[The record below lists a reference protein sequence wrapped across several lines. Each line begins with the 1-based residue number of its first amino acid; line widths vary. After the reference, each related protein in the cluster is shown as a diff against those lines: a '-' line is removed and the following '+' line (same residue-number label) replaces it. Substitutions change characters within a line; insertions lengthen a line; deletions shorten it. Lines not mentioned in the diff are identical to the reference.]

1 VSIPAAAFG
10 AGGEASLR
18 RTQENISEGKMA
30 RGLFGRVLSG
40 AVGVVGLL
48 AAPASLSAQT
58 AAVPTFT
65 RDVAPIFQKKCE
77 SCHRPDSIAP
87 MSLITYQEARP
98 WARSIRDRV
107 ASRNM
112 PPWHI
117 DPAVGIQH
125 YKGDR
130 SLTQKEIDTIV
141 AWASNGAP
149 QGNPADMPP
158 AIKWDNGNGWNFAK
172 ELGKEPDL
180 IIRSPKYTQK
190 ATAMDAWY
198 KPVVETGLTEPRWVR
213 AIEMRPTTLKGRKIT
228 HHALAYLVQNDAE
241 AKAMLSDPDADSG
254 AGLFMEWAVNKQG
267 EMLRPNTGKLMLPGS
282 KIRWDIHYS
291 AAGEDIT
298 DDVQLGIYFYPKNET
313 PKYRT
318 ALSLYSG
325 IQGGNRA
332 LDIAPNTVS
341 VTQNFHVMRR
351 AGRVENFQPHMHLR
365 GKAQM
370 LEAILPNGQQ
380 MVLGHVNRF
389 EFNWMNNYV
398 FDDDYAPLL
407 PKGTILKVTSWHDN
421 TAANKNNPDPN
432 QWVGWGDR
440 TVDEMA
446 HLWIN
451 ITYMGDEDFN
461 KEVEARKQKMSAT
474 TDRQQQQ

>member
-1 VSIPAAAFG
+1 MVKGI
-10 AGGEASLR
+10 
-18 RTQENISEGKMA
+18 
-30 RGLFGRVLSG
+30 FGRVLSG
-40 AVGVVGLL
+40 AVGVASLL
-48 AAPASLSAQT
+48 VLPATLSAQT
-58 AAVPTFT
+58 TAAPTFT
-65 RDVAPIFQKKCE
+65 KDVAPIFQKKCE

-117 DPAVGIQH
+117 DPTVGIQH

-130 SLTQKEIDTIV
+130 SLTQKEIDTIIAWV
-141 AWASNGAP
+141 AAGAP

-158 AIKWDNGNGWNFAK
+158 AIKWADGNDWNFAK
-172 ELGKEPDL
+172 QLGGPPDL
-180 IIRSPKYTQK
+180 VIRSPKYTQK
-190 ATAMDAWY
+190 AGAMDAWY
-198 KPVVETGLTEPRWVR
+198 KPIVETGLTEPRWVR
-213 AIEMRPTTLKGRKIT
+213 AIEMRPSSIKGRKIT
-228 HHALAYLVQNDAE
+228 HHALAYLMQDEKEVQALIGN
-241 AKAMLSDPDADSG
+241 SDADSG

-267 EMLRPNTGKLMLPGS
+267 EMLRENTGKLMLPGS

-291 AAGEDIT
+291 DGGEDIT
-298 DDVQLGIYFYPKNET
+298 DDVQLGIYFYPKGVT

-398 FDDDYAPLL
+398 FEDDYAPLL

-451 ITYMGDEDFN
+451 ITYMGDDDFN
-461 KEVEARKQKMSAT
+461 KEVEARKAKLAAT
-474 TDRQQQQ
+474 TERQQQ

>member
-1 VSIPAAAFG
+1 MTHRIVGRLLVGALGFMALPA
-10 AGGEASLR
+10 
-18 RTQENISEGKMA
+18 T
-30 RGLFGRVLSG
+30 
-40 AVGVVGLL
+40 
-48 AAPASLSAQT
+48 LSAQT

-65 RDVAPIFQKKCE
+65 KDVAPIFQNKCE

-87 MSLITYQEARP
+87 MSLQTYREVRP

-112 PPWHI
+112 PPWHV

-125 YKGDR
+125 YQNDR
-130 SLTQKEIDTIV
+130 SLSQKELDTIV
-141 AWASNGAP
+141 RWASNGAP
-149 QGNPADMPP
+149 QGDPKDMPP
-158 AIKWDNGNGWNFAK
+158 AVKWTEANGWNYEKKF
-172 ELGKEPDL
+172 GGPPD
-180 IIRSPKYTQK
+180 IIVRSPKYRQK
-190 ATAMDAWY
+190 GGAMDAWY
-198 KPVVETGLTEPRWVR
+198 KPISEVPLTEARWVR
-213 AIEMRPTTLKGRKIT
+213 AIEMRPGTIKGRKIT
-228 HHALAYLVQNDAE
+228 HHALAYLMQDERE
-241 AKAMLSDPDADSG
+241 AIKQGLISADNDSG
-254 AGLFMEWAVNKQG
+254 AGLFMEWAVNKEG
-267 EMLRPNTGKLMLPGS
+267 EIMRPNTGKLLMPGARF
-282 KIRWDIHYS
+282 RWDIHYS
-291 AAGEDIT
+291 DGGEDIE
-298 DDVQLGIYFYPKNET
+298 DVVEMGIYLYPKGQE

-318 ALSLYSG
+318 MLSLYSG

-370 LEAILPNGQQ
+370 VEAILPNGQMQ
-380 MVLGHVNRF
+380 VLGHVNRF

-398 FDDDYAPLL
+398 FADDYAPLL
-407 PKGTILKVTSWHDN
+407 PKGTILRITSWHDN

-446 HLWIN
+446 HIWIN
-451 ITYMGDEDFN
+451 ITYMGDEDFDR
-461 KEVEARKQKMSAT
+461 EVEARKQKLAAT
-474 TDRQQQQ
+474 TDRQQ

>member
-1 VSIPAAAFG
+1 
-10 AGGEASLR
+10 
-18 RTQENISEGKMA
+18 MA
-30 RGLFGRVLSG
+30 QRIFGRVLSG
-40 AVGVVGLL
+40 FGVVGLL
-48 AAPASLSAQT
+48 ALPAPVSAQT
-58 AAVPTFT
+58 TAAPTFT

-87 MSLITYQEARP
+87 MSLITYQEVRP

-117 DPAVGIQH
+117 DPTVGIQH

-130 SLTQKEIDTIV
+130 SLTQKELDTILAWV
-141 AWASNGAP
+141 AAGAP
-149 QGNPADMPP
+149 RGNPADMPP
-158 AIKWDNGNGWNFAK
+158 AVTWADGNGWNFAK

-190 ATAMDAWY
+190 AVAMDAWY
-198 KPVVETGLTEPRWVR
+198 KPIVETGLTEPRWVR
-213 AIEMRPTTLKGRKIT
+213 AIEMRPSTLKGRKIT
-228 HHALAYLVQNDAE
+228 HHALAYLMQDDKE
-241 AKAMLSDPDADSG
+241 AQALLGNPDADSG

-282 KIRWDIHYS
+282 RIRWDIHYS

-298 DDVQLGIYFYPKNET
+298 DDVQLGIYFYEKDET

-332 LDIAPNTVS
+332 LDIAPNAIS

-398 FDDDYAPLL
+398 FEDDYAPLL

-451 ITYMGDEDFN
+451 ITYMSDEDFTR
-461 KEVEARKQKMSAT
+461 EVEARNKKMATT
-474 TDRQQQQ
+474 TDRQQQ

>member
-1 VSIPAAAFG
+1 
-10 AGGEASLR
+10 
-18 RTQENISEGKMA
+18 MA
-30 RGLFGRVLSG
+30 NRFVGRIVSG
-40 AVGVVGLL
+40 AVGALGLL
-48 AAPASLSAQT
+48 ALPAALSAQT

-65 RDVAPIFQKKCE
+65 KDVAPIFQNKCE

-87 MSLITYQEARP
+87 MSLQTYAEARP

-125 YKGDR
+125 YQNDR
-130 SLTQKEIDTIV
+130 SLSQKEIDTIV
-141 AWASNGAP
+141 KWASNGAP
-149 QGNPADMPP
+149 QGDPKDMPP
-158 AIKWDNGNGWNFAK
+158 PMTWAEANGWNYEKKF
-172 ELGKEPDL
+172 GPPDL
-180 IIRSPKYTQK
+180 VIRSPKYKQK
-190 ATAMDAWY
+190 GGAMDAWY
-198 KPVVETGLTEPRWVR
+198 KPVSDVPLTEPRWVR
-213 AIEMRPTTLKGRKIT
+213 AIEMRPGTIKGRKIT
-228 HHALAYLVQNDAE
+228 HHALAYLMQDDRE
-241 AKAMLSDPDADSG
+241 AIKQGLISADNDSG
-254 AGLFMEWAVNKQG
+254 AGLFMEWAVNKEG
-267 EMLRPNTGKLMLPGS
+267 EIMRPNTGKLLMPGARF
-282 KIRWDIHYS
+282 RWDIHYS
-291 AAGEDIT
+291 DGGEDIE
-298 DDVQLGIYFYPKNET
+298 DVVEMGIYLYPKGQE

-318 ALSLYSG
+318 MLSLYSG

-351 AGRVENFQPHMHLR
+351 AGRIENFQPHMHLR

-370 LEAILPNGQQ
+370 VEAILPNGQMQ
-380 MVLGHVNRF
+380 VLGHVNRF

-398 FDDDYAPLL
+398 FADDYAPLL
-407 PKGTILKVTSWHDN
+407 PKGTILRITSWHDN

-446 HLWIN
+446 HIWIN
-451 ITYMGDEDFN
+451 ITYMSDDDFT
-461 KEVEARKQKMSAT
+461 KEVEARKQKLAAT
-474 TDRQQQQ
+474 TDRQQQ

>member
-1 VSIPAAAFG
+1 MRQITFGLAVLFALPAVA
-10 AGGEASLR
+10 
-18 RTQENISEGKMA
+18 
-30 RGLFGRVLSG
+30 
-40 AVGVVGLL
+40 
-48 AAPASLSAQT
+48 SAQT
-58 AAVPTFT
+58 TAVPTFT
-65 RDVAPIFQKKCE
+65 KDVAPIFQKKCE

-87 MSLITYQEARP
+87 MSLQTYQEARP

-117 DPAVGIQH
+117 DPTVGIQH

-141 AWASNGAP
+141 AWAGNGAP

-158 AIKWDNGNGWNFAK
+158 PVKWPDGNGWNFAK
-172 ELGKEPDL
+172 ELGKTEPDL

-190 ATAMDAWY
+190 AVAMDAWY

-213 AIEMRPTTLKGRKIT
+213 AIEMRPSTIKGRKIT
-228 HHALAYLVQNDAE
+228 HHALAYLMQDEKE
-241 AKAMLSDPDADSG
+241 AIAQGLINADNDSG

-267 EMLRPNTGKLMLPGS
+267 EMLRANTGKLMLPGS

-291 AAGEDIT
+291 AAGEDVT
-298 DDVQLGIYFYPKNET
+298 DDVQLGIYFYDKGVT

-318 ALSLYSG
+318 MLSLYSG

-332 LDIAPNTVS
+332 LDIAPNTVN

-398 FDDDYAPLL
+398 FEDDYAPLL

-451 ITYMGDEDFN
+451 ITYMSDEDFTR
-461 KEVEARKQKMSAT
+461 EVEARKAKMAAT
-474 TDRQQQQ
+474 TERQQQQ

>member
-1 VSIPAAAFG
+1 MRQLTFG
-10 AGGEASLR
+10 
-18 RTQENISEGKMA
+18 
-30 RGLFGRVLSG
+30 
-40 AVGVVGLL
+40 L
-48 AAPASLSAQT
+48 AALFALPAIVSAQT
-58 AAVPTFT
+58 AAAPTFT
-65 RDVAPIFQKKCE
+65 KDVAAIFQKKCE

-87 MSLITYQEARP
+87 MSLQTYQEARP

-130 SLTQKEIDTIV
+130 SLSQKEIDTIV
-141 AWASNGAP
+141 AWVAAGAP

-158 AIKWDNGNGWNFAK
+158 PVKWADGNGWNFA
-172 ELGKEPDL
+172 EQLGKTEPDL

-198 KPVVETGLTEPRWVR
+198 KPIVETGLTEPRWVR
-213 AIEMRPTTLKGRKIT
+213 AIEMRPSTIKGRKIT
-228 HHALAYLVQNDAE
+228 HHALAFLLQDEKE
-241 AKAMLSDPDADSG
+241 AQAMLSSPDADSG

-267 EMLRPNTGKLMLPGS
+267 EMLRENTGKLMLPGS
-282 KIRWDIHYS
+282 RIRWDIHYS
-291 AAGEDIT
+291 AAGEDVT
-298 DDVQLGIYFYPKNET
+298 DDVQLGIYFYPKGVT

-325 IQGGNRA
+325 ITGGNRA
-332 LDIAPNTVS
+332 LDIAPNTVN
-341 VTQNFHVMRR
+341 VTQNFHVLRR

-365 GKAQM
+365 GKAM
-370 LEAILPNGQQ
+370 MIEAILPNGQQ
-380 MVLGHVNRF
+380 QVLSHVNRF

-398 FDDDYAPLL
+398 FEDDYAPLL

-446 HLWIN
+446 HAWIN
-451 ITYMGDEDFN
+451 ITYMSDQDFEA
-461 KEVEARKQKMSAT
+461 EVAARKTRMAAT
-474 TDRQQQQ
+474 TDRQQQ

>member
-1 VSIPAAAFG
+1 
-10 AGGEASLR
+10 
-18 RTQENISEGKMA
+18 MA
-30 RGLFGRVLSG
+30 HRIFGRVLSG
-40 AVGVVGLL
+40 VGVVGLL
-48 AAPASLSAQT
+48 ALAAPASAQT
-58 AAVPTFT
+58 TAAPTFT
-65 RDVAPIFQKKCE
+65 KDVAPIFQKKCE

-87 MSLITYQEARP
+87 MSLVTYQEARP

-117 DPAVGIQH
+117 DPTVGIQH

-130 SLTQKEIDTIV
+130 SLTQKEMDTILAWV
-141 AWASNGAP
+141 AAGSP

-158 AIKWDNGNGWNFAK
+158 PVQWADGNDWNYAK
-172 ELGKEPDL
+172 EFGRPPDL
-180 IIRSPKYTQK
+180 IIKSPKYTQK
-190 ATAMDAWY
+190 AGAMDAWY
-198 KPVVETGLTEPRWVR
+198 KPVVDTGLTEARWVR
-213 AIEMRPTTLKGRKIT
+213 AIEMRPSTIKGRKIT
-228 HHALAYLVQNDAE
+228 HHALAFLVQNDAE

-267 EMLRPNTGKLMLPGS
+267 EMMRENTGKLMLPGS
-282 KIRWDIHYS
+282 RIRWDIHYS
-291 AAGEDIT
+291 DGGEDIT
-298 DDVQLGIYFYPKNET
+298 DEVQLGIYFYPKDQT

-332 LDIAPNTVS
+332 LDIAPNTIS

-451 ITYMGDEDFN
+451 ITYMSDEDLA
-461 KEVEARKQKMSAT
+461 KEIEARNKKLAAT
-474 TDRQQQQ
+474 TERQQQ

>member
-1 VSIPAAAFG
+1 
-10 AGGEASLR
+10 
-18 RTQENISEGKMA
+18 MA
-30 RGLFGRVLSG
+30 KSSFGRILSG
-40 AVGVVGLL
+40 IVGLL
-48 AAPASLSAQT
+48 ALPAIASAQT
-58 AAVPTFT
+58 TAVPTFT
-65 RDVAPIFQKKCE
+65 KDVAPIFQKKCE

-87 MSLITYQEARP
+87 MSLQTYQEARP

-130 SLTQKEIDTIV
+130 SLTQKELDTIV
-141 AWASNGAP
+141 AWAGNGAP

-158 AIKWDNGNGWNFAK
+158 PVKWAESNGWNFAK

-213 AIEMRPTTLKGRKIT
+213 AIEMRPSTIKGRKVT
-228 HHALAYLVQNDAE
+228 HHALAYLMQDEKE
-241 AKAMLSDPDADSG
+241 AQAMLSSPDADSG

-291 AAGEDIT
+291 AAGEDVT
-298 DDVQLGIYFYPKNET
+298 DDVQLGIYFYPKGET

-332 LDIAPNTVS
+332 LDIAPNTIS

-398 FDDDYAPLL
+398 FEDDYAPLL

-451 ITYMGDEDFN
+451 ITYMSDDDFT
-461 KEVEARKQKMSAT
+461 KEVEARKQKMAAT
-474 TDRQQQQ
+474 TDRQQQ

>member
-1 VSIPAAAFG
+1 MANRIVGRILIGALSLVALPA
-10 AGGEASLR
+10 
-18 RTQENISEGKMA
+18 T
-30 RGLFGRVLSG
+30 
-40 AVGVVGLL
+40 
-48 AAPASLSAQT
+48 LSAQT

-65 RDVAPIFQKKCE
+65 KDVAPIFQNKCE

-87 MSLITYQEARP
+87 MSLQTYQEVRP

-125 YKGDR
+125 YQNDR
-130 SLTQKEIDTIV
+130 SLSQKEIDTIV
-141 AWASNGAP
+141 RWASNGAP
-149 QGNPADMPP
+149 QGDPKDMPP
-158 AIKWDNGNGWNFAK
+158 PMKWAEANGWNYEKKF
-172 ELGKEPDL
+172 GPPD
-180 IIRSPKYTQK
+180 IIVRSPKYKQK
-190 ATAMDAWY
+190 AGAMDAWY
-198 KPVVETGLTEPRWVR
+198 KPVSDVPLTEPRWVR
-213 AIEMRPTTLKGRKIT
+213 AIEMRPGTIKGRKIT
-228 HHALAYLVQNDAE
+228 HHALAYLMQDERE
-241 AKAMLSDPDADSG
+241 AIKQGLISADNDSG
-254 AGLFMEWAVNKQG
+254 AGLFMEWAVNKEG
-267 EMLRPNTGKLMLPGS
+267 EIMRPNTGKLLMPGS
-282 KIRWDIHYS
+282 KFRWDIHYS
-291 AAGEDIT
+291 DGGEDIE
-298 DDVQLGIYFYPKNET
+298 DVVEMGIYLYPKGQE

-318 ALSLYSG
+318 MLSLYSG

-370 LEAILPNGQQ
+370 VEAIMPNGQMQ
-380 MVLGHVNRF
+380 VLGHVNRF

-398 FDDDYAPLL
+398 FADDYAPLL
-407 PKGTILKVTSWHDN
+407 PKGTILRITSWHDN

-446 HLWIN
+446 HIWIN
-451 ITYMGDEDFN
+451 ITYMSDEDFA
-461 KEVEARKQKMSAT
+461 KEVEARKQKLAT
-474 TDRQQQQ
+474 TTERQQQQ

>member
-1 VSIPAAAFG
+1 
-10 AGGEASLR
+10 
-18 RTQENISEGKMA
+18 MA
-30 RGLFGRVLSG
+30 KGLFGRVLSG
-40 AVGVVGLL
+40 AAVGLL
-48 AAPASLSAQT
+48 ALPATLSAQT
-58 AAVPTFT
+58 TAAPTFT
-65 RDVAPIFQKKCE
+65 KDVAPIFQKKCE

-87 MSLITYQEARP
+87 MSLQTYQEARP

-130 SLTQKEIDTIV
+130 SLSQTEIDTIV

-158 AIKWDNGNGWNFAK
+158 PVKWADSNGWNFAK

-213 AIEMRPTTLKGRKIT
+213 AIEMRPSTLKGRKIT
-228 HHALAYLVQNDAE
+228 HHALAYLMQDEKE
-241 AKAMLSDPDADSG
+241 AQAMVNNPDADSG

-291 AAGEDIT
+291 AAGEDVT
-298 DDVQLGIYFYPKNET
+298 DDVQLGIYFYPKGET

-332 LDIAPNTVS
+332 LDIAPNTIS

-398 FDDDYAPLL
+398 FEDDYAPLL

-451 ITYMGDEDFN
+451 ITYMSDDDFN
-461 KEVEARKQKMSAT
+461 KEVEARKQKMATT
-474 TDRQQQQ
+474 TDRQQQ

>member
-1 VSIPAAAFG
+1 
-10 AGGEASLR
+10 
-18 RTQENISEGKMA
+18 MA
-30 RGLFGRVLSG
+30 KSSFGRILSG
-40 AVGVVGLL
+40 IVGLL
-48 AAPASLSAQT
+48 ALPAIASAQT
-58 AAVPTFT
+58 TAVPTFT
-65 RDVAPIFQKKCE
+65 KDVAPIFQKKCE

-87 MSLITYQEARP
+87 MSLQTYQEARP

-130 SLTQKEIDTIV
+130 SLTQKELDTIV
-141 AWASNGAP
+141 AWAGNGAP

-158 AIKWDNGNGWNFAK
+158 PVKWAESNGWNFAK

-213 AIEMRPTTLKGRKIT
+213 AIEMRPSTIKGRKIT
-228 HHALAYLVQNDAE
+228 HHALAYLMQDEKE
-241 AKAMLSDPDADSG
+241 AQAMLSSPDADSG

-291 AAGEDIT
+291 AAGEDVT
-298 DDVQLGIYFYPKNET
+298 DDVQLGIYFYPKGET

-332 LDIAPNTVS
+332 LDIAPNTIS

-398 FDDDYAPLL
+398 FEDDYAPLL

-451 ITYMGDEDFN
+451 ITYMSDDDFT
-461 KEVEARKQKMSAT
+461 KEVEARKQKMATT
-474 TDRQQQQ
+474 TDRQQQ

>member
-1 VSIPAAAFG
+1 MV
-10 AGGEASLR
+10 
-18 RTQENISEGKMA
+18 K
-30 RGLFGRVLSG
+30 GLFGRVLSG
-40 AVGVVGLL
+40 AVGVAGLL

-65 RDVAPIFQKKCE
+65 KDVAPIFQKKCE

-117 DPAVGIQH
+117 DPTVGIQH

-141 AWASNGAP
+141 AWAGNGAP

-158 AIKWDNGNGWNFAK
+158 AIKWDDGNGWNYAK
-172 ELGKEPDL
+172 ELGREPDL

-190 ATAMDAWY
+190 AGAMDAWY
-198 KPVVETGLTEPRWVR
+198 KPVVDTGLTEPRWVR
-213 AIEMRPTTLKGRKIT
+213 AIEMRPSTIKGRKIT
-228 HHALAYLVQNDAE
+228 HHALAYLMQNDAE

-291 AAGEDIT
+291 DGGEDIT
-298 DDVQLGIYFYPKNET
+298 DDVQLGIYFYPKGET

-398 FDDDYAPLL
+398 FEDDYAPLL

-446 HLWIN
+446 HIWIN
-451 ITYMGDEDFN
+451 ITYMSDEDFN

>member
-1 VSIPAAAFG
+1 MRQMTFGLIALFALPA
-10 AGGEASLR
+10 
-18 RTQENISEGKMA
+18 I
-30 RGLFGRVLSG
+30 V
-40 AVGVVGLL
+40 
-48 AAPASLSAQT
+48 SAQT
-58 AAVPTFT
+58 TAVPTFT
-65 RDVAPIFQKKCE
+65 KDVAPIFQKKCE

-87 MSLITYQEARP
+87 MSLQTYQEARP

-117 DPAVGIQH
+117 DPTVGIQH
-125 YKGDR
+125 FKGDR

-141 AWASNGAP
+141 AWAGNGAP

-158 AIKWDNGNGWNFAK
+158 PVKWADGNGWNFASQ
-172 ELGKEPDL
+172 LGKTEPDL

-190 ATAMDAWY
+190 AVAMDAWY

-213 AIEMRPTTLKGRKIT
+213 AIEMRPSTIKGRKIT
-228 HHALAYLVQNDAE
+228 HHALAFLLQDEKE
-241 AKAMLSDPDADSG
+241 AQAMLSSADADSG

-267 EMLRPNTGKLMLPGS
+267 EMLRENTGKLMLPGS

-291 AAGEDIT
+291 AAGEDVT
-298 DDVQLGIYFYPKNET
+298 DDVQLGIYFYPKGVT

-325 IQGGNRA
+325 ITGGNRN
-332 LDIAPNTVS
+332 LDIAPNTVN
-341 VTQNFHVMRR
+341 VTQNFHVLRR

-365 GKAQM
+365 GKAM
-370 LEAILPNGQQ
+370 MIEAILPNGQQ
-380 MVLGHVNRF
+380 QVLSHVNRF

-398 FDDDYAPLL
+398 FEDDYAPLL

-446 HLWIN
+446 HAWIN
-451 ITYMGDEDFN
+451 ITYMSDEDFN
-461 KEVEARKQKMSAT
+461 KEVEARKARLAAT
-474 TDRQQQQ
+474 TTERQQQQ